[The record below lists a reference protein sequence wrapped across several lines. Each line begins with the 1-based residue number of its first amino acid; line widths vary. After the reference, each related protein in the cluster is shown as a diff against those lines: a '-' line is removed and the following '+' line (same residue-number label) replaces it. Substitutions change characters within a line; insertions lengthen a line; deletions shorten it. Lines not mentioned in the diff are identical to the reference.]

1 MDDILS
7 RHKETWEKKKILR
20 IIYEN
25 WYRKIISDLNADG
38 GKTVELGSG
47 SGNFKEYLPELISS
61 DIDPCSWLDMS
72 FDAHKMPFTDESLS
86 NIVMID
92 VFHHLYNPI
101 MFLNEAYRV
110 LKKGGRI
117 IMLEPFPS
125 PFSLMIYKRF
135 HPEPFIFETDY
146 FNMSG
151 LSDKDPWD
159 SNQAIPYLIF
169 FKHIDKFNKTFGSKF
184 EIIKSEKMSFI
195 LYPASGGFENK
206 QMIPDFM
213 IPAFKIT
220 EKILI
225 PFKSVLAFR
234 CYLVIGKL

>member
-1 MDDILS
+1 MSEILIK
-7 RHKETWEKKKILR
+7 HKETWESKKILR
-20 IIYEN
+20 DIYEE
-25 WYRKIISDLNADG
+25 WYKRIISDLNTDG
-38 GKTVELGSG
+38 GRTVELGSG
-47 SGNFKEYLPELISS
+47 SGNFKEYLPDLISS

-72 FDAHKMPFTDESLS
+72 FDAHKMPFENQSLS

-92 VFHHLYNPI
+92 VFHHLYNPV
-101 MFLNEAYRV
+101 MFLQEAYRV

-146 FNMSG
+146 FKLKD

-169 FKHIDKFNKTFGSKF
+169 FKHRDKFSELFKNKFD
-184 EIIKSEKMSFI
+184 ILKSDKLSFI

-213 IPAFKIT
+213 IPAFKMF
-220 EKILI
+220 EKILT
-225 PFKSVLAFR
+225 PFKSLIAFR

>member
-7 RHKETWEKKKILR
+7 RHRRTWESKKILR
-20 IIYEN
+20 VIYED
-25 WYRKIISDLNADG
+25 WYKKIIGDLNKEG
-38 GKTVELGSG
+38 GRTVELGSG
-47 SGNFKEYLPELISS
+47 SGNFKEYLPEIISS

-72 FDAHKMPFTDESLS
+72 FDAHKMPFEDQSLS

-92 VFHHLYNPI
+92 VFHHLYNPL
-101 MFLNEAYRV
+101 MFLNESFRV
-110 LKKGGRI
+110 LRKGGRI

-146 FNMSG
+146 FKLND
-151 LSDKDPWD
+151 LSVKDPWD

-169 FKHIDKFNKTFGSKF
+169 FKHRDKFSEIFRNKF
-184 EIIKSEKMSFI
+184 EIIKSEKMSCV

-213 IPAFKIT
+213 IPTFKMI
-220 EKILI
+220 EKILT

-234 CYLVIGKL
+234 CYLVLNKL